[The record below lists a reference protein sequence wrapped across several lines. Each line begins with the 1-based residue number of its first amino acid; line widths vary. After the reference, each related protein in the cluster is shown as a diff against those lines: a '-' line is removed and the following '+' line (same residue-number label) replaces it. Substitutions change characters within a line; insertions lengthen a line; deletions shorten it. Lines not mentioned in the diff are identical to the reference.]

1 MRQFFHVGTLYE
13 GAAAKGLGGA
23 DISFFIGLPVAGILY
38 YVFSRSI
45 DVAAETRVAEAEA
58 AGLERAAPEHRLP
71 DA

>member
-1 MRQFFHVGTLYE
+1 MTPFFHVGTLYE
-13 GAAAKGLGGA
+13 GAAAKALGGA

-58 AGLERAAPEHRLP
+58 AELETAAAEHKLP
-71 DA
+71 